1 MHLHAIFQDDDWTIV
16 FKQNVESAES
26 FQVDDHSKLTV
37 PRVYVGHLVRVHVE
51 YACCSITCHYEPSVR
66 FIRPMQAKSILIF
79 VVRIVEFGQT
89 VLDFEWLL
97 RCFFLD
103 FFLFLLCW
111 FAFRLGGRGWL
122 HWLYRR
128 GWQSNFLLHFKGF
141 LKSLLH
147 LESAESSRY
156 FF

>member
-1 MHLHAIFQDDDWTIV
+1 MTRLRENILQLRFQCMHLHAIFQDDDWTGV

-89 VLDFEWLL
+89 VLDFEWLSRDNL
-97 RCFFLD
+97 SC
-103 FFLFLLCW
+103 LLCN
-111 FAFRLGGRGWL
+111 GWL
-122 HWLYRR
+122 D
-128 GWQSNFLLHFKGF
+128 
-141 LKSLLH
+141 SLRNLRMITPS
-147 LESAESSRY
+147 L
-156 FF
+156 